1 MVEILNGCYKEKV
14 VIDNE
19 VGWFEFDNVFFDFVM
34 IVVIYYFISNI
45 EVYFGEQG
53 GLIFDMWLIELDFV
67 FFIYRFDLQV
77 VVQDYFGINVL
88 GDKFVN
94 FGEFIFVDIWV

>member
-19 VGWFEFDNVFFDFVM
+19 VGWFEFDNVFFDFVI
-34 IVVIYYFISNI
+34 IVVIKYLIGDI
-45 EVYFGEQG
+45 LQYFGNQG

-67 FFIYRFDLQV
+67 EFIYRFDFQV
-77 VVQDYFGINVL
+77 VIQDYFGMNVL
-88 GDKFVN
+88 GDKFIN